1 MALAYDALMGLEP
14 IPVTHSYTER
24 DTMLYALGIGTG
36 ADAPLDPAALRYVYE
51 DGLQAFPTMAVV
63 LAYPGPW
70 IADPRFGIDYEKLL
84 HGEQFLT
91 VHEPLK
97 PAGSVVGTTYIEA
110 VYDKGAGKGAV
121 VYHRREL
128 RDATSGT
135 LLITLRQSAFLRA
148 DGGFGGDSA
157 GAPRPHP
164 IPERRADQLMELPT
178 RIDQALLYRLSGD
191 YNPLHA
197 DPAVATAAGFPRP
210 ILHGLCSYG
219 IVGRGLIAA
228 LCSND
233 ATRLKRYD
241 VRFSAPVLPGDTLL
255 IEIWNDQS
263 GKASVRVRAKERGMI
278 VINNGYLEYV

>member
-1 MALAYDALMGLEP
+1 MALDYDALMGLEP
-14 IPVTHSYTER
+14 ITVPHSYTER
-24 DTMLYALGIGTG
+24 DTMLYALGVGT
-36 ADAPLDPAALRYVYE
+36 AAEDPLDPAALRYVYE
-51 DGLQAFPTMAVV
+51 DGLQAFPMMAVV

-70 IADPRFGIDYEKLL
+70 IADPRFGIDYSKLL

-91 VHEPLK
+91 VHQPLP
-97 PAGSVVGTTYIEA
+97 PAGNVVGTTHMEA

-128 RDATSGT
+128 RDAASGD

-148 DGGFGGDSA
+148 DGGFGGATA
-157 GAPRPHP
+157 GAPQPHP
-164 IPERRADQLMELPT
+164 IPERNPDMLVELPT

-197 DPAVATAAGFPRP
+197 DPANATAAGFPRP

-228 LCSND
+228 LCGND
-233 ATRLKRYD
+233 ATRLKTYD
-241 VRFSAPVLPGDTLL
+241 VRFSAPVLPGDTLQL
-255 IEIWNDQS
+255 EIWNDAAGQ
-263 GKASVRVRAKERGMI
+263 ASLRVRAKERGMI
-278 VINNGYLEYV
+278 VINNGHVEYM